1 MKSLND
7 ISQLQ
12 NAKTKELAAVGK
24 AAAIATATVDTYK
37 AANAAYS
44 AMAGIPIVGPALGA
58 AAAAAA
64 IATGLMNVGKITGI
78 QLAVGIP
85 YVPADMPAT
94 VHQGEIIVPRTFSDG
109 LRAGDLALAS
119 PDVLSGAEGGGQ
131 YNVVQN
137 FNFNGDVLADS
148 ADSIAEKLGQKT
160 SELIAGGRMAPF
172 PTGERM

>member
-1 MKSLND
+1 M
-7 ISQLQ
+7 
-12 NAKTKELAAVGK
+12 
-24 AAAIATATVDTYK
+24 
-37 AANAAYS
+37 
-44 AMAGIPIVGPALGA
+44 
-58 AAAAAA
+58 
-64 IATGLMNVGKITGI
+64 
-78 QLAVGIP
+78 
-85 YVPADMPAT
+85 
-94 VHQGEIIVPRTFSDG
+94 PRTFSEG